1 MKYLLGL
8 TLALLAS
15 VGIVYACAEG
25 EVWQSDISYENGQCT
40 EYTQSWSKNNG
51 FTPPLGFGRWG
62 CENFW
67 HGTWFKGQCHL
78 ST

>member
-40 EYTQSWSKNNG
+40 E
-51 FTPPLGFGRWG
+51 LV
-62 CENFW
+62 
-67 HGTWFKGQCHL
+67 
-78 ST
+78 